1 LQGGGAFAPRL
12 AVSPT
17 QPAKQENRMIAFV
30 IKGFHAAS
38 DTFLDIWHFTD
49 AVVQDMRQT
58 RKELEDQYGP
68 LGF

>member
-1 LQGGGAFAPRL
+1 MFAFIITGFQ
-12 AVSPT
+12 AV
-17 QPAKQENRMIAFV
+17 
-30 IKGFHAAS
+30 AA
-38 DTFLDIWHFTD
+38 TIVDIWKFTD

>member
-1 LQGGGAFAPRL
+1 
-12 AVSPT
+12 
-17 QPAKQENRMIAFV
+17 MIAFV

>member
-1 LQGGGAFAPRL
+1 
-12 AVSPT
+12 
-17 QPAKQENRMIAFV
+17 MIAIM
-30 IKGFHAAS
+30 IKAIQSVAATAT
-38 DTFLDIWHFTD
+38 DLWQFTD